1 MSNNDQFLWTEKYRP
16 QKVAD
21 CILPES
27 IKSAFQ
33 EYVNQKSIPNLL
45 LTGGPGVGKT
55 TIAKAMCNEVGCDFM
70 VINGSDERGI
80 DVLRTKIKTYA
91 SSMSFSGG
99 RKVVIIDEADY
110 LTPEAQA
117 AMRAAI
123 EEFASNC
130 SFIFTCNYKA
140 RLIEAIHSRCS
151 VIEFKIKNGNKVK
164 MAAGFLKR
172 IQHILDQEK
181 VKYDNGALVQIIQ
194 KHFPDYRRVLNEL
207 QRYAVRGEIDSGVLA
222 QVGDV
227 NLKELVGFLK
237 EKDFTAMR
245 KWVATNSD
253 ADQNKIFRQIYDA
266 MYDTMQP
273 QSIPQAVIVLADYQY
288 KSAFVADQ
296 EINMVAC
303 LTTIMM
309 ECSFK

>member
-1 MSNNDQFLWTEKYRP
+1 MTNNDHFLWTEKYRP

-33 EYVNQKSIPNLL
+33 EYVNQKNIPNLL

-80 DVLRTKIKTYA
+80 DVLRSKIKTYA

-99 RKVVIIDEADY
+99 RKVIIIDEADY
-110 LTPEAQA
+110 LTADTQA

-123 EEFASNC
+123 EEFSSNC

-207 QRYAVRGEIDSGVLA
+207 QRYAVRGEIDSGML
-222 QVGDV
+222 VGDV

-266 MYDTMQP
+266 MYDIMQP
-273 QSIPQAVIVLADYQY
+273 QSIPQTVIVLADYQY

>member
-1 MSNNDQFLWTEKYRP
+1 MANTDQFLWTEKYRP

-27 IKSAFQ
+27 IKSVFQ
-33 EYVNQKSIPNLL
+33 EYVNQKNIPNLL

-80 DVLRTKIKTYA
+80 DVLRSKIKTYA

-99 RKVVIIDEADY
+99 RKVIIIDEADY
-110 LTPEAQA
+110 LTADTQA

-123 EEFASNC
+123 EEFSSNC

-164 MAAGFLKR
+164 MATGFLKR
-172 IQHILDQEK
+172 IQSILDQEK

-207 QRYAVRGEIDSGVLA
+207 QRYAVRGEIDSGML
-222 QVGDV
+222 VGDV
-227 NLKELVGFLK
+227 NLKDLVGFLK

-266 MYDTMQP
+266 MYDIMQP

>member
-33 EYVNQKSIPNLL
+33 EYVNQKNIPNLL

-172 IQHILDQEK
+172 IQSILDQEK
-181 VKYDNGALVQIIQ
+181 IKYDNGALVQIIQ

-266 MYDTMQP
+266 MYDIMQP

-296 EINMVAC
+296 EINTVAC
-303 LTTIMM
+303 LTELMVNC
-309 ECSFK
+309 EFV